1 MNVLISAEAIQQRV
15 RSLAVD
21 GASDEEICEICRV
34 SESVLLEMFAGVL
47 REARAQRRVLLRRL
61 QNAAAKKGNAQILSL
76 LGKNELGQDGKERA
90 GDDRWPEPQL
100 DAKVG

>member
-1 MNVLISAEAIQQRV
+1 MIPDVFEAKV
-15 RSLAVD
+15 RALAVD
-21 GASDEEICEICRV
+21 GATDEEISEICGV
-34 SESVLLEMFAGVL
+34 SEVALVEMFANVL
-47 REARAQRRVLLRRL
+47 KEARAQRRVLLRRL
-61 QNAAAKKGNAQILSL
+61 QNAAAKKGNSQILSL